1 MNGAAIG
8 CWEPQEIKI
17 DTAFL
22 GEGPWKVE
30 IFEDGINA
38 DRDATDYE
46 HLHETISAG
55 EKLTLR
61 LAPGGGWTA
70 RFTKKTGWFW

>member
-1 MNGAAIG
+1 M
-8 CWEPQEIKI
+8 
-17 DTAFL
+17 
-22 GEGPWKVE
+22 E
-30 IFEDGINA
+30 IFKDGINA

-70 RFTKKTGWFW
+70 RFTKKTR